1 MWSPPRSMGMLGL
14 LVLALLGRTQAGVA
28 QDSGYS
34 GREDE
39 RWQIA
44 LESGDYVWDI
54 RLLRL
59 SGDSLLYRQA
69 DTIGA
74 ARVSQIRELR
84 LIRKSVV
91 RLGEGGGGAM
101 SALTGSDDEVYDM
114 VTMDFATR
122 LRTIQQVLLVHPP
135 KS

>member
-1 MWSPPRSMGMLGL
+1 MWPPRRAMEMLSL
-14 LVLALLGRTQAGVA
+14 TILALLVWTRPGVA
-28 QDSGYS
+28 QDAGTSGHD
-34 GREDE
+34 ED
-39 RWQIA
+39 RWQIT
-44 LESGDYVWDI
+44 LESGDYIWDI
-54 RLLRL
+54 RLIRL
-59 SGDSLLYRQA
+59 NGDSLLYRQA
-69 DTIGA
+69 DTVGA
-74 ARVSQIRELR
+74 ARVAQIRELR

>member
-1 MWSPPRSMGMLGL
+1 MRPPRRL
-14 LVLALLGRTQAGVA
+14 LVPLILTGLALLAWTLPGAA
-28 QDSGYS
+28 QDDGFR
-34 GREDE
+34 GHEDE
-39 RWQIA
+39 RWQIT
-44 LESGDYVWDI
+44 LENGDYIWDI

-59 SGDSLLYRQA
+59 SGDSLLFRQA
-69 DTIGA
+69 DTVGA
-74 ARVSQIRELR
+74 ARVGQLRELR

-135 KS
+135 KP